1 MKKFLLQGRTLP
13 RWVIFIVDLI
23 IISWSFSFSYF
34 IVERFEFNDM
44 VRGHYLI
51 YIFLFCLIASPVIYF
66 LRLHTGLLRYSNTQ
80 DMLRIFGA
88 VLTFSILFSIVSF
101 LFVQPLLHI
110 QLLNLFSILIINF
123 FITSSLL
130 IMLRIFA
137 KAAFYV
143 MIRRYGKK
151 DRINVLIYG
160 SDKNAV
166 LVKQALEN
174 SSDANYVVEGFI
186 DVDRTRLNSYM
197 EQKKVYHFKELTVL
211 NAKKNIDQ
219 IIVINEL
226 LGERD
231 KKVVIERALRLGIK
245 VITVPPAGTW
255 LSGKLDKKQMQ
266 KLSIEDLLQRKP
278 IRIDQTR
285 VSNDLT
291 GKRVLV
297 TGAAG
302 SIGSEIVRQVIKYD
316 PAVLILCDQAESP
329 LHEMQLDMEDKYPNA
344 SIEIKIADVRS
355 YSRMH
360 KLFDN
365 LRPQVVYHAAA
376 YKHVPLMEHNP
387 FEAIKSNVQG
397 TKNVADLAVKFGT
410 DKFVMV
416 STDKAVNPTNVMG
429 ASKRLAEIYIQA
441 LNDSQ
446 YSLKQSRL
454 NEPGMYVS
462 KNIRTRFITTR
473 FGNVLGSS
481 GSVLPRFKSQIERG
495 GPLTVTHPEIT
506 RYFMTI
512 REAVQ
517 LVLEAG
523 TMGEGG
529 EIFVF
534 DMGKPIKIVD
544 LAKKM
549 IQLAGLQEGVDID
562 IVFSGLRPGEK
573 LYEELLNAS
582 EHTLPT
588 HHEKISIARVVSYPF
603 DETKRNIDELLSI
616 NEKQIIK
623 DIVRKMKQIV
633 PEFVSKNSPY
643 ELLDAEL
650 EEKHVTA

>member
-51 YIFLFCLIASPVIYF
+51 YISLFCLIASPVIYF

-151 DRINVLIYG
+151 ERINVLIYG

-197 EQKKVYHFKELTVL
+197 EQKKVYHFKELNIL

-219 IIVINEL
+219 IIIINEL

-278 IRIDQTR
+278 IRIDQTG

-397 TKNVADLAVKFGT
+397 TKNVADLAVKFGA

-416 STDKAVNPTNVMG
+416 STDKAVNPTNIMG

-441 LNDSQ
+441 LNDGQ
-446 YSLKQSRL
+446 YSLKQGGL
-454 NEPGMYVS
+454 NGSGMYVS
-462 KNIRTRFITTR
+462 KNTKTRFITTR

-616 NEKQIIK
+616 NEKQIVK
-623 DIVRKMKQIV
+623 DIVLKMKQIV

-650 EEKHVTA
+650 EEKPVTA